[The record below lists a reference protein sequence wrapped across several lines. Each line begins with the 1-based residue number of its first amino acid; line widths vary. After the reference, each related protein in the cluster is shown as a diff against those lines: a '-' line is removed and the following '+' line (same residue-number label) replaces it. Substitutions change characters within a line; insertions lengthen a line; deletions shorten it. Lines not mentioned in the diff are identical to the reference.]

1 MWEGRGVGEGR
12 KSRRK
17 REGGRVRGIRER
29 KGVGGGRKSQRKRRE
44 RAQGIEVKITEKRER
59 EKAAGDR
66 GVVGAGEGKNRQ
78 KVGNG
83 RGGRC
88 WQGRIIPKKMA
99 NTNP

>member
-1 MWEGRGVGEGR
+1 MWKNGENRGE
-12 KSRRK
+12 K

-29 KGVGGGRKSQRKRRE
+29 KGVGGGRKSQRKRRG

>member
-1 MWEGRGVGEGR
+1 MWERWGVGEGR

-17 REGGRVRGIRER
+17 REGGRVRGI
-29 KGVGGGRKSQRKRRE
+29 G
-44 RAQGIEVKITEKRER
+44 VKITEKRER
-59 EKAAGDR
+59 EKATGDR

>member
-1 MWEGRGVGEGR
+1 MWEKGENRGEKKGGKGAGDRGVVGVGEGQ
-12 KSRRK
+12 
-17 REGGRVRGIRER
+17 
-29 KGVGGGRKSQRKRRE
+29 KSQRKRRG
-44 RAQGIEVKITEKRER
+44 RTQGIGVKITEKRER

-66 GVVGAGEGKNRQ
+66 GVVGAGEGENR
-78 KVGNG
+78 KKWGKG

>member
-44 RAQGIEVKITEKRER
+44 RAQGIVVKIAEKRGG
-59 EKAAGDR
+59 K
-66 GVVGAGEGKNRQ
+66 GAEG
-78 KVGNG
+78 
-83 RGGRC
+83 
-88 WQGRIIPKKMA
+88 
-99 NTNP
+99 

>member
-1 MWEGRGVGEGR
+1 MWERWGVGEGR

-17 REGGRVRGIRER
+17 REGGRVRGI
-29 KGVGGGRKSQRKRRE
+29 G
-44 RAQGIEVKITEKRER
+44 VKITEKRER

>member
-1 MWEGRGVGEGR
+1 M
-12 KSRRK
+12 
-17 REGGRVRGIRER
+17 RGIRER

>member
-1 MWEGRGVGEGR
+1 M
-12 KSRRK
+12 
-17 REGGRVRGIRER
+17 RGIRGR
-29 KGVGGGRKSQRKRRE
+29 KGVGEGRKSQRKRRG

-66 GVVGAGEGKNRQ
+66 GAAGCGGREKSQKMGK
-78 KVGNG
+78 G

>member
-1 MWEGRGVGEGR
+1 MWERWGVGEGR

-17 REGGRVRGIRER
+17 REGGRVR
-29 KGVGGGRKSQRKRRE
+29 
-44 RAQGIEVKITEKRER
+44 GIEVKITEKRER